1 MTINSRTAQ
10 VARNDTRT
18 IESNLAISSSFNA
31 TPRRGQARRI
41 ELSRGKRYRNTGEN
55 QQPTAS
61 LATPEMNAFLRE

>member
-31 TPRRGQARRI
+31 TPPEAAAKLG
-41 ELSRGKRYRNTGEN
+41 ELS
-55 QQPTAS
+55 
-61 LATPEMNAFLRE
+61 